1 MSASVFVAMN
11 EELLSMIWLPLLN
24 DNETEESMG
33 MR

>member
-11 EELLSMIWLPLLN
+11 EELLPTIWLSLLN

>member
-11 EELLSMIWLPLLN
+11 EELLSTIWLSLLN

-33 MR
+33 TR